1 MMRERERCDRGQ
13 PDAFGI
19 LQQAFIRRM
28 AFNMTPT
35 KFPTE
40 QILIASILATIAFLL
55 IYMVYV
61 SIKKSRAVLVNG
73 VRDKS
78 DNLLVVWTLL
88 ASLLLHIIFSY
99 YILISIDFLLH
110 CHPELVSGSL
120 LFSLVM
126 LNLFQHLII

>member
-13 PDAFGI
+13 PHAFGI

-35 KFPTE
+35 KFPPE

-61 SIKKSRAVLVNG
+61 SIKKSRAVIVNG

-78 DNLLVVWTLL
+78 DNFLVVWTLL
-88 ASLLLHIIFSY
+88 ASLLRRASFS
-99 YILISIDFLLH
+99 
-110 CHPELVSGSL
+110 VA
-120 LFSLVM
+120 LFSARSPLSSARFIV
-126 LNLFQHLII
+126 LLPLLSALTTSAAFAAACTA

>member
-13 PDAFGI
+13 PDAIGI

-78 DNLLVVWTLL
+78 DNFLVVWD
-88 ASLLLHIIFSY
+88 AACFAAAAYSF
-99 YILISIDFLLH
+99 FLLYCRTQNRYRLFH
-110 CHPELVSGSL
+110 IVGKQNIQKRLSKL
-120 LFSLVM
+120 L
-126 LNLFQHLII
+126 